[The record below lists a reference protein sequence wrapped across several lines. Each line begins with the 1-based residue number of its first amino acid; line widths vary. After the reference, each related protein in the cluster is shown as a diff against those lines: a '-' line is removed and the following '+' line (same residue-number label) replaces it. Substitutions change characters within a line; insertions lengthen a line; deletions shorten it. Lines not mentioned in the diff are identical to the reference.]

1 MNDKKLRKISKKEL
15 LEILLD
21 QAKKIEE
28 LEKELDKVQKKL
40 NSKKILIEEAGNL
53 ADASLKL
60 NNIFE
65 IAQQSADQYLF
76 NVKEKCK
83 RIENDTKKACQ
94 LEKENMLKEV
104 ELLCEQ
110 KKKEANEYL
119 ASVSKRAKELSKKPS
134 RNSQRNKRTIEGKRI
149 SKTSKKVSTEKIVI
163 D

>member
-28 LEKELDKVQKKL
+28 LEKELEKTQKKL
-40 NSKKILIEEAGNL
+40 NSKRILVEESGTL
-53 ADASLKL
+53 AEASLKL

-83 RIENDTKKACQ
+83 KMENDTKKACQ

-110 KKKEANEYL
+110 KKKEAE
-119 ASVSKRAKELSKKPS
+119 ELKKKPS

-149 SKTSKKVSTEKIVI
+149 SKTSKKLSTDKIVI

>member
-15 LEILLD
+15 LEILLE

-28 LEKELDKVQKKL
+28 LEKELEKTQKKL
-40 NSKKILIEEAGNL
+40 NSKRILVEEAGTL
-53 ADASLKL
+53 AEASLKL

-83 RIENDTKKACQ
+83 KIENDTKKACQ

-110 KKKEANEYL
+110 KKKEVEKLN
-119 ASVSKRAKELSKKPS
+119 KKPS
-134 RNSQRNKRTIEGKRI
+134 RNSQRNKKTIEGKRI
-149 SKTSKKVSTEKIVI
+149 IKTSKKVSTEKIVV

>member
-28 LEKELDKVQKKL
+28 LEKELEKTQKKL
-40 NSKKILIEEAGNL
+40 NSKRILVEESGTL
-53 ADASLKL
+53 AEASLKL

-83 RIENDTKKACQ
+83 KIESDTKKACQ

-110 KKKEANEYL
+110 KKKEAE
-119 ASVSKRAKELSKKPS
+119 ELKKKPS
-134 RNSQRNKRTIEGKRI
+134 RNSQRNKGTIEGKRI